1 MKRTTVVIPNW
12 NGKAYLK
19 DCLDSLLIQKDTA
32 AEIIVVDNGS
42 SDGSVSFLEEHYKA
56 VQVIQF
62 HENTGFCKAVNAG
75 IRAAETEY
83 VILLNNDTRAD
94 EYFIKRLEDR
104 IGQSEKLFSVSA
116 KLVSMQNP
124 EIVDD
129 AGDYYCALGW
139 AFAEGKGKQDSPA
152 YSRPKKIFAAC
163 GGAAIYRRKI
173 FEEIGLFDENHFAY
187 LEDIDI
193 GYRARI
199 YGYFNMY
206 EPEAVVY
213 HAGSATSGSKYN
225 EFKVNFSSRNSVY
238 IVRKNMPLLQR
249 IINLPLLMAG
259 FMIKTLFFAKKG
271 YGGIYVKGLFQG
283 VALSCSAKGCEKK
296 VKFKGAHLKNY
307 FLIQWELWVNIFR
320 RFVSGK

>member
-1 MKRTTVVIPNW
+1 MKKTTVVIPNW

-56 VQVIQF
+56 VKVIQF

-94 EYFIKRLEDR
+94 EYFIQRLEER
-104 IGQSEKLFSVSA
+104 VGQSEKLFSVSA

-124 EIVDD
+124 EILDD

-199 YGYFNMY
+199 YGYVNMY

-271 YGGIYVKGLFQG
+271 YGRIYVKGLFQG

>member
-56 VQVIQF
+56 VKVIQF